1 MNTEPFP
8 LIWRRCDMDDDRLL
22 EKIKKCLEMAKSK
35 TSNPHEAEIALRQAH
50 KLMELYNLEMGDV
63 LASMACE
70 VNIAAGSDGVPPTW
84 RVRLAQVCAHAFGT
98 RMIITHGWLTGG
110 GFIFVGCAAAPEL
123 AGYAYEVLE
132 RQLQKARREFLS
144 VPKNKRC
151 KRSTKVARGD
161 HFANGWIDAVYH
173 KVDEFAGVED
183 SIAEAIEAYMA
194 KHHPDLEKAELK
206 RRRVRARDEG
216 AISAGYAAG
225 KSAQLHQAV
234 GHQPRALLTMGV

>member
-1 MNTEPFP
+1 M
-8 LIWRRCDMDDDRLL
+8 IWQGCDVDNNRTL

-35 TSNPHEAEIALRQAH
+35 TSNPNEAEIALRQAH

-70 VNIAAGSDGVPPTW
+70 VKIAAGSDGVPPTW

-98 RMIITHGWLTGG
+98 RVLITHGWHGG
-110 GFIFVGCAAAPEL
+110 GFLFVGCAAAPEL
-123 AGYAYEVLE
+123 TGYAYEVLV

-144 VPKNKRC
+144 LPKQKRC

-161 HFANGWIDAVYH
+161 HFANGWIDAVYE
-173 KVDEFAGVED
+173 KVDEFAGVD
-183 SIAEAIEAYMA
+183 DNVAEAIEAFMD
-194 KHHPDLEKAELK
+194 KHHPDVETTELK
-206 RRRVRARDEG
+206 RRKLKSRDEG
-216 AISAGYAAG
+216 AVSAGYMAG

-234 GHQPRALLTMGV
+234 SHQPRARLTAGV